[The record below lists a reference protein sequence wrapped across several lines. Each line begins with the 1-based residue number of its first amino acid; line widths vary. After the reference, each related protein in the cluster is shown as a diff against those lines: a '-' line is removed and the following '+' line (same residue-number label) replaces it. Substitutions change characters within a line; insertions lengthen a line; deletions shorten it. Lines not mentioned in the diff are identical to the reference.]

1 MSLFSRAVL
10 IAIVATALTQA
21 TLAQAQQQS
30 QLPAQPAAAPPSQQ
44 QAWIPQGIEALRQT
58 ASSKTEFT
66 LDHSMLI
73 LASKLDPDNEDLRR
87 VIAGIS
93 GVSVHNYR
101 YPKPWMYDPE
111 ALAFVN
117 EEYRAAGWKRLMD
130 RRDKNSGASGAGLTD
145 LWIHLENNAISNVA
159 ILVAKSSEV
168 DFFVV
173 SGSISPMDLS
183 HLGGHFGIPRIEGG
197 VVVPNTERR

>member
-1 MSLFSRAVL
+1 MRLFCTVVL
-10 IAIVATALTQA
+10 IAISAATLTQA
-21 TLAQAQQQS
+21 QQPQAQQLPSPSS
-30 QLPAQPAAAPPSQQ
+30 QR
-44 QAWIPQGIEALRQT
+44 QAWVPQGMEALRQR

-73 LASKLDPDNEDLRR
+73 MASKLDPNNEDLRR

-111 ALAFVN
+111 ALDSVK
-117 EEYRAAGWKRLMD
+117 EEYRAAGWKQLMAHH
-130 RRDKNSGASGAGLTD
+130 DKNGGAGVID
-145 LWIHLENNAISNVA
+145 LWIRMENNAISNVA

-173 SGSISPMDLS
+173 SGSISPIDLS
-183 HLGGHFGIPRIEGG
+183 HLGGHFGIPEIEGG
-197 VVVPNTERR
+197 VVVPNTEER